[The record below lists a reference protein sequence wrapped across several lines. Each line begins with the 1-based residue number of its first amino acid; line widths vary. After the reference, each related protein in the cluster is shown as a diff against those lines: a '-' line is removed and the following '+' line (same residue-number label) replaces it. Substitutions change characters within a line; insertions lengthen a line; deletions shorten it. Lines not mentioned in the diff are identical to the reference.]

1 MRKRKLKKD
10 LGEEHCSVIREV
22 DVFKTSA
29 AGSRGKGET
38 WRQNQV
44 GVR

>member
-1 MRKRKLKKD
+1 MLSDKSK
-10 LGEEHCSVIREV
+10 V